1 MGKPPTVKVET
12 GLEPTAHALGTGQTD
27 GTRTG
32 ATVPISGT
40 CSSARE
46 LPPVD
51 WNLKNPLPVSFREVD
66 VLERWMKQMLDAVL
80 S

>member
-1 MGKPPTVKVET
+1 MGKPPTDEVET
-12 GLEPTAHALGTGQTD
+12 RLEPTADARGSGQTD

-32 ATVPISGT
+32 ATSPTSGA
-40 CSSARE
+40 CSASRE

-51 WNLKNPLPVSFREVD
+51 WNLKNPLPVSLREVE